1 MLSSGFLIDLF
12 PGRDMHYLTILL
24 GALFSVGFVLSEFI
38 KIQQSRKYGFD
49 VELKTM
55 FILKLGLG
63 IVFIN
68 SISIVLA
75 SYNGISIV
83 MLIILALI
91 FIYIFITKKSVFGRH
106 IYAMGGNEKA
116 ARLSGINTR
125 RVLFTIYVNMGFL
138 SALAGIV
145 IAGRLNAS
153 SPKAGTGF
161 ELDAIAACFIGGAS
175 TSGGIGTVI
184 GAIIG
189 ALIMGTLNNGMSILG
204 VSIDWQQSIKG
215 IVLLFAV
222 AFDILSNDKSKS

>member
-1 MLSSGFLIDLF
+1 
-12 PGRDMHYLTILL
+12 
-24 GALFSVGFVLSEFI
+24 
-38 KIQQSRKYGFD
+38 
-49 VELKTM
+49 
-55 FILKLGLG
+55 
-63 IVFIN
+63 
-68 SISIVLA
+68 
-75 SYNGISIV
+75 
-83 MLIILALI
+83 
-91 FIYIFITKKSVFGRH
+91 
-106 IYAMGGNEKA
+106 MGGNEKA